1 MKSDGGHMDLTK
13 PVKKE
18 GILSR
23 KTGDEWVLYDTEK
36 KSVHIV
42 NSTAEF
48 VWSLCDGTH
57 TLKDIA
63 DRMRDTFNV
72 PEGAD
77 LEKSV
82 DEIIRNFSDLGI
94 METS

>member
-1 MKSDGGHMDLTK
+1 MAIVKPLKKDGIM
-13 PVKKE
+13 
-18 GILSR
+18 SR
-23 KTGDEWVLYDTEK
+23 KTGDEWVLYDTDE

-48 VWSLCDGTH
+48 VWSLCDGTN

-63 DRMRDTFNV
+63 DKMRHTFNA
-72 PEGAD
+72 PDGAD

-82 DEIIRNFSDLGI
+82 DSIIKNFSDLGI
-94 METS
+94 METP